1 MRTSAAVSFAL
12 LGLAVALPAPQDI
25 DFDAYDSVPVLP
37 DIAAPVGASIVSTV
51 TYNPTSAASA
61 VCLSLIIARATFSNL
76 ECIRSRP

>member
-25 DFDAYDSVPVLP
+25 DFDAYEAVPVLE

-51 TYNPTSAASA
+51 SYNPTSAASA
-61 VCLSLIIARATFSNL
+61 VCLPLQFLRNTLGNPNSEN
-76 ECIRSRP
+76 SRL